1 MQMINDLNYVKRKLN
16 KISRVNLVSLPT
28 PLEKLDNLAGKLGG
42 PDIYLKRDDVI
53 GGNKMRKL
61 EFLMADALQK
71 KKRKIITFGSVE
83 SNHTREVSVA
93 CNKLGLEPVILIT
106 KEGKIRNQGNYLLN
120 RILGAEI
127 KILDPLKPGPAEKGG
142 PSTIEELSKALIEK
156 IPDSLRKGDYY
167 IIPVGGYVALGSV
180 GYLLAALEMYEQCR
194 EKNINVDYIVTAV
207 GTTGTFT
214 GLLYGLSLINKI
226 ENRDIKLLG
235 ISVTGPQKKSYGSI
249 IERCDKIGS
258 MVGCPIKIGKED
270 IKIIDNYQP
279 GYGIPSS
286 GAVEAIKLVARE
298 EGVFLDPVYTGKA
311 MDGLIKSISSNMF
324 KKSSSI
330 VFIHTGG
337 FPSLFSCSRY
347 F

>member
-1 MQMINDLNYVKRKLN
+1 MMNDLNYIKRKLE
-16 KISRVNLVSLPT
+16 KIPRVNLISLPT
-28 PLEKLDNLAGKLGG
+28 PLEKLDNLAGKLEG
-42 PDIYLKRDDVI
+42 PDVYLKRDDII

-83 SNHTREVSVA
+83 SNHTREVSVV
-93 CNKLGLEPVILIT
+93 CNKLGLKSIIFVT
-106 KEGKIRNQGNYLLN
+106 KEKEIKKQGNYLLN

-142 PSTIEELSKALIEK
+142 PSTIDQLSRALIEK
-156 IPDSLRKGDYY
+156 IPDSLRKDDYY

-180 GYLLAALEMYEQCR
+180 GYLLAALEMYDQCKR
-194 EKNINVDYIVTAV
+194 KNINIDYVVTAV

-226 ENRDIKLLG
+226 ENRNIKLLG

-249 IERCDKIGS
+249 IKRCDKIGS
-258 MVGCPIKIGKED
+258 MVGYPAGIEKKD

-286 GAVEAIKLVARE
+286 GAVEAIKLVARK
-298 EGVFLDPVYTGKA
+298 EGLILDAVYTGKA
-311 MDGLIKSISSNMF
+311 LDGLIKCISSNMF

-337 FPSLFSCSRY
+337 FPSLFSFSRY